1 MKVRLRSN
9 PHVEI
14 ETDVEELLDSFE
26 LKFRGRDNQPYL
38 QLPNAQSGFVDV
50 ECLYVQNTP
59 ENREQYHPKNRE
71 LNNVLSIEIDKTGD
85 TLIWHSARRL
95 KDLETM
101 PHLSGAWF
109 AIDCALH
116 KDYSPKLA
124 NRQLQQRLQAERE
137 AREAQQRHIE
147 ILAQIEQ
154 LRIMAFDSGLTLA
167 LDYIS
172 SPDDEE

>member
-1 MKVRLRSN
+1 MEVRLRSN

-38 QLPNAQSGFVDV
+38 QLSNAQSGYV
-50 ECLYVQNTP
+50 ECVYVQNTP
-59 ENREQYHPKNRE
+59 ENRERYHPKNKE
-71 LNNVLSIEIDKTGD
+71 FNNVLFVRTNKNGETVYSYSAMRLEEI
-85 TLIWHSARRL
+85 ARPYNT
-95 KDLETM
+95 DV
-101 PHLSGAWF
+101 WF

-116 KDYSPKLA
+116 KDYLPKLA
-124 NRQLQQRLQAERE
+124 ARQLQQRQQAERE
-137 AREAQQRHIE
+137 AREAQQRYTDT
-147 ILAQIEQ
+147 LAQIEQ
-154 LRIMAFDSGLTLA
+154 LRELATSAGLTLA